1 MTIEDNPLDTAILR
15 FNMLPSNYIHP
26 SWRPHYFPSTL
37 VEELF
42 STPRIAHHLSRH
54 ILKARHLETTGYFEK
69 TWPHWPL
76 ALVTIDQLALYAKVT
91 GGILLRP
98 ILQHSI
104 QREAVL
110 HYRQSLGTLYHFILE
125 KGPLLYP
132 KPIEHALSI
141 KEDFLKVSEKWGW
154 ISIIKAAK
162 TFPQPIRD
170 RFLLKAPY
178 AMTKIKENIPLSAEQ
193 ALNLLSRIS
202 YEMRS

>member
-1 MTIEDNPLDTAILR
+1 MTIEESPLDTAILR

-26 SWRPHYFPSTL
+26 SWRLQYFPSTI
-37 VEELF
+37 VDELF
-42 STPRIAHHLSRH
+42 STPRIAHHVSRH
-54 ILKARHLETTGYFEK
+54 ILKARQLDTTAYFEE
-69 TWPHWPL
+69 TWPHWPI
-76 ALVTIDQLALYAKVT
+76 ALSTSDQLALYAKVM

-110 HYRQSLGTLYHFILE
+110 HYRHSLGTLYNFILE

-132 KPIEHALSI
+132 KPIEKTLST
-141 KEDFLKVSEKWGW
+141 KEDFLEVSERWGW
-154 ISIIKAAK
+154 LTISKAAS

-170 RFLLKAPY
+170 RFLLKTPY
-178 AMTKIKENIPLSAEQ
+178 EITKTKENIALSAEQ

-202 YEMRS
+202 YEMRA